1 MKKGVLN
8 LRRMLQSH
16 QKRFKLKKLKKNQS
30 PLPIRKGPES
40 LNSEGK
46 TFLRKEQKR
55 KQIYN
60 LLCACLKILVV
71 AARSS
76 T

>member
-16 QKRFKLKKLKKNQS
+16 QKRLKMTMDLYLKNQS
-30 PLPIRKGPES
+30 PIKRSPES

-46 TFLRKEQKR
+46 TFLRKEQKG
-55 KQIYN
+55 KQR
-60 LLCACLKILVV
+60 L
-71 AARSS
+71 
-76 T
+76 